1 MTLMRLTS
9 AALVWC
15 AASSLTW
22 AATPSSV
29 IYRCPGNVIS
39 NELDARQAKQLGCQ
53 VLKLAH
59 VTVLPAQ
66 ILPALPATPVSSAS
80 AASAAAVVSSPVAA
94 PVAPRRVT
102 VLATEPGRAGVRV
115 AASEQRSRDSD
126 AFNILSSELKRELA
140 NLASLRQRPAD
151 ASIAAAIARSA
162 ADIAALER
170 ELARHPVKTLR

>member
-1 MTLMRLTS
+1 MKLPRLMS
-9 AALVWC
+9 AALVLW
-15 AASSLTW
+15 AVAGLAW
-22 AATPSSV
+22 AATPSPV

-53 VLKLAH
+53 VLQLAY

-66 ILPALPATPVSSAS
+66 ILPALPAAPAS
-80 AASAAAVVSSPVAA
+80 AASAAVVASSAVAA
-94 PVAPRRVT
+94 PVAPRLV
-102 VLATEPGRAGVRV
+102 AAGPGRAGVRV

-126 AFNILSSELKRELA
+126 AYNILSSELKRELVY
-140 NLASLRQRPAD
+140 LATLRQRPAD
-151 ASIAAAIARSA
+151 ASVAAAIARSA

>member
-1 MTLMRLTS
+1 MKLARLVS
-9 AALVWC
+9 AALVLW
-15 AASSLTW
+15 AVASLAW
-22 AATPSSV
+22 AATSSSV

-53 VLKLAH
+53 VLKLAQ

-66 ILPALPATPVSSAS
+66 ILPALPATPVS

-102 VLATEPGRAGVRV
+102 VLATEPGRERVRV

-126 AFNILSSELKRELA
+126 AFNILSSELKREMA

-170 ELARHPVKTLR
+170 ELSRHPVKTLR

>member
-1 MTLMRLTS
+1 MS
-9 AALVWC
+9 AALVLW
-15 AASSLTW
+15 AVAGLAW
-22 AATPSSV
+22 AATPSPV

-53 VLKLAH
+53 VLQLAY

-66 ILPALPATPVSSAS
+66 ILPALPAAPAS
-80 AASAAAVVSSPVAA
+80 AASAASAAVVASSAVAA
-94 PVAPRRVT
+94 PVAPRLV
-102 VLATEPGRAGVRV
+102 AAGPGRAGVRV

-126 AFNILSSELKRELA
+126 AYNILSSELKRELVY
-140 NLASLRQRPAD
+140 LATLRQRPAD
-151 ASIAAAIARSA
+151 ASVAAAIARSA

>member
-1 MTLMRLTS
+1 MKLLRVTF
-9 AALVWC
+9 AALVLW
-15 AASSLTW
+15 AVASLAWT
-22 AATPSSV
+22 ATPASV

-39 NELDARQAKQLGCQ
+39 NELDARQANQLGCQ

-59 VTVLPAQ
+59 VTVLPSQ
-66 ILPALPATPVSSAS
+66 ISPELPAAPAS
-80 AASAAAVVSSPVAA
+80 AASAAAVASSAAEA
-94 PVAPRRVT
+94 PVARRRVT
-102 VLATEPGRAGVRV
+102 VLAIEPARAGVRV

-151 ASIAAAIARSA
+151 ASVAAAIARSA